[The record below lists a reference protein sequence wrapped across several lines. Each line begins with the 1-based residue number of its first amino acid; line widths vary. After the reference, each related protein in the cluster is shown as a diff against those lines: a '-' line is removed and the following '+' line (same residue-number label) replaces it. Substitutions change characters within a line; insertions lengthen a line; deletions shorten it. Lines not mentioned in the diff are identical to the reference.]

1 MKISII
7 ITFFHGNQF
16 MPRLQQMMIANEE
29 KLKEANKN
37 TGSSYEMEVIFVN
50 DSPEEHVAIQA
61 LYATSKKN
69 WTVINNK
76 TNQGIHQS
84 RVNGLNIATGDYVL
98 FLDQD
103 DLLKDETALT
113 FLQVGQDQPGEVLV
127 SNCLFELK
135 DKTNLLYRTDYQK
148 QRVGSL
154 DVYLTVGTQIV
165 SPGQCAVPRSAIPEF
180 WCEHILKTN
189 GADDY
194 FLWLLLLGNGVKFS
208 YVDLPLYT
216 HAYTGENISGATTQT
231 DASVY
236 EFIPLLRQSGSLDE
250 EEVNTLER
258 MIRYKAEFRVSNP
271 VKKGIISLANLD
283 LFVNN
288 LIFKKKSETPYG
300 FNR

>member
-16 MPRLQQMMIANEE
+16 MPRLQDMMIANEE
-29 KLKEANKN
+29 KLQEANKKN
-37 TGSSYEMEVIFVN
+37 GSSFEMEVIYVN
-50 DSPEEHVAIQA
+50 DSPGEHVALQA
-61 LYATSKKN
+61 LHAATKKN
-69 WTVINNK
+69 WLVINNEK
-76 TNQGIHQS
+76 NLGIHGS
-84 RVNGLNIATGDYVL
+84 RVEGLKVATGDYVV

-103 DLLKDETALT
+103 DFLKEETALT
-113 FLQVGQDQPGEVLV
+113 FLQVGSNNPGKVLV
-127 SNCLFELK
+127 SNCLFELS

-165 SPGQCAVPRSAIPEF
+165 SPGQCAIPRKDIPEF
-180 WCEHILKTN
+180 WCTHVLKTN

-194 FLWLLLLGNGVKFS
+194 FLWLLLLGKGEEFY

-231 DASVY
+231 DASIY
-236 EFIPLLRQSGSLDE
+236 EFLPLLRESGFLGE
-250 EEVNTLER
+250 EEVCTLER
-258 MIRYKAEFRVSNP
+258 MIRYKADFRVSNL
-271 VKKGIISLANLD
+271 VKKGILSLKNLD

>member
-16 MPRLQQMMIANEE
+16 MPRLQQMMIANEN
-29 KLKEANKN
+29 KLLEANQN

-50 DSPEEHVAIQA
+50 DSPGEHVAMQA

-69 WTVINNK
+69 WKVINNGQ
-76 TNQGIHQS
+76 NLGIHGS
-84 RVNGLNIATGDYVL
+84 RVEGLKAATGDYVI

-103 DLLKDETALT
+103 DLLKDETVLT
-113 FLQVGQDQPGEVLV
+113 YLQVAANHPGEILV

-148 QRVGSL
+148 ERVGSL
-154 DVYLTVGTQIV
+154 NVYLTVGTQIV
-165 SPGQCAVPRSAIPEF
+165 SPGQCAIPKDVIPEF
-180 WCEHILKTN
+180 WCSHILKIN

-194 FLWLLLLGNGVKFS
+194 FLWLLLLGNGEKFT

-216 HAYTGENISGATTQT
+216 HAYTGENLSGATTQT
-231 DASVY
+231 DASIY
-236 EFIPLLRQSGSLDE
+236 EFLPLLRESGSLDE
-250 EEVNTLER
+250 EEVATLER
-258 MIRYKAEFRVSNP
+258 MIRYKAEFRVSNIA
-271 VKKGIISLANLD
+271 KKAILSLGNLD